1 MQFAGLH
8 LRSRSRQTHGTNE
21 CQYPMERNNSTN
33 RAPNRERERE
43 REREIE
49 RFPSTRSLSRSL
61 IPYFLVQLFSHREPG
76 LPELMPLR
84 SPLAEENE
92 STSPGRRGT
101 VTARCTA
108 SSLDDSHRDPT
119 ANAREE
125 ASYRAFF
132 LPFQDFLFFLSPSF
146 PRGTTASGEDFGRK
160 RESISAEERDVP
172 ANEQNHAES
181 VDGPV
186 ANERR
191 TGEEGGTRQTERER
205 ERERGG
211 DRAELHRA
219 GGCTARAREEE
230 GRGGVRRGA
239 HEGAARFA
247 RGKRRRAR
255 RVSGI

>member
-1 MQFAGLH
+1 
-8 LRSRSRQTHGTNE
+8 
-21 CQYPMERNNSTN
+21 
-33 RAPNRERERE
+33 
-43 REREIE
+43 
-49 RFPSTRSLSRSL
+49 
-61 IPYFLVQLFSHREPG
+61 
-76 LPELMPLR
+76 MPLR

-92 STSPGRRGT
+92 STLPGRWGT

-108 SSLDDSHRDPT
+108 SSLDDSNRDPT

-160 RESISAEERDVP
+160 GESISAQERDVP

-186 ANERR
+186 VNERR
-191 TGEEGGTRQTERER
+191 TRREERGRQRER
-205 ERERGG
+205 EREG